1 MNYSILLNI
10 SQPFRVMIFH
20 FAARN
25 LAEAEGNALNHH
37 GVEAFFVCQFADI
50 GFLPVQVSI

>member
-20 FAARN
+20 LTARN
-25 LAEAEGNALNHH
+25 FAETEGNALDRH

-50 GFLPVQVSI
+50 GFFPVQVSV